1 MKDDKNW
8 HQTKIQ
14 LATTYVLFWFL
25 HLLSQNRGNYIFPFE
40 KMQKKKTKKNHLENW
55 KPYQLTSVPQITH
68 TTRQTT
74 GAKNVLI
81 NLIKE
86 NFINSAEIST

>member
-1 MKDDKNW
+1 MFSSDFFTFSRK
-8 HQTKIQ
+8 TE
-14 LATTYVLFWFL
+14 
-25 HLLSQNRGNYIFPFE
+25 GNYIFPFE
-40 KMQKKKTKKNHLENW
+40 KMQKNKKNHLENW

>member
-1 MKDDKNW
+1 MTPNKDSTSYDLCSLLIVSPSIAKPR
-8 HQTKIQ
+8 KIM
-14 LATTYVLFWFL
+14 
-25 HLLSQNRGNYIFPFE
+25 IFPFE
-40 KMQKKKTKKNHLENW
+40 KTQKNKKNHLENW

-86 NFINSAEIST
+86 NSAEIST